1 MKKGKVFLILF
12 PLFLGIGI
20 YLLYRS
26 KNLFY
31 FKFFST
37 HPVIY
42 EHIISLR
49 ELAWSYRKHLPL
61 WSVYSLPDGLWL
73 FSFGAALLVD
83 RKFYTIHFI
92 IFTLIYIFMVG
103 LEFVQKYFGGHG
115 TMLGTFDYLDIVFF
129 TCGYMCIS
137 LISILLYKL
146 QKNSF
151 FNEIHLTKKDEL
163 IEDLKFSI
171 IFLFLGV
178 LPSLF

>member
-37 HPVIY
+37 HPVIH

-49 ELAWSYRKHLPL
+49 KLAWFYRKHLPL

-73 FSFGAALLVD
+73 FSFGAALLID
-83 RKFYTIHFI
+83 RRFYIMHFV
-92 IFTLIYIFMVG
+92 IFTFIYIFMIG

-115 TMLGTFDYLDIVFF
+115 TMLGTFDYLDIAFF
-129 TCGYMCIS
+129 TCGYICIT
-137 LISILLYKL
+137 LISILFYKL
-146 QKNSF
+146 QKNMF
-151 FNEIHLTKKDEL
+151 FNEINLTKKDEL

-171 IFLFLGV
+171 IFLILGV